1 MDKIVQLDVTGPHRV
16 FVVFADGLSGELE
29 LLARLNGPMLEPL
42 RDPEFFRQVKLD
54 EYGVPTWPNG
64 ADLAP
69 DGLYAR
75 LKSQPSA

>member
-1 MDKIVQLDVTGPHRV
+1 MDRIVQLEVTGPHRL
-16 FVVFADGLSGELE
+16 FVVFEDGLSGELE
-29 LLARLNGPMLEPL
+29 LFHRLNGPMLEPL
-42 RDPEFFRQVKLD
+42 RDPDVFRRVHLD

-75 LKSQPSA
+75 LKGSPA